1 MWAVNLLALMIIVYL
16 VFHNGFNIF
25 KKDDSDSSSE
35 RSNLI
40 VFTDYGTGNQ
50 WIKSFTDTTL
60 TPRLDKDG
68 KQVNIYHNPIVK
80 E

>member
-1 MWAVNLLALMIIVYL
+1 MWAVNLLALMIIGYL

-25 KKDDSDSSSE
+25 KKDDSDSLTE

-60 TPRLDKDG
+60 TPRIDKDG
-68 KQVNIYHNPIVK
+68 RQVNIYFNPIIK